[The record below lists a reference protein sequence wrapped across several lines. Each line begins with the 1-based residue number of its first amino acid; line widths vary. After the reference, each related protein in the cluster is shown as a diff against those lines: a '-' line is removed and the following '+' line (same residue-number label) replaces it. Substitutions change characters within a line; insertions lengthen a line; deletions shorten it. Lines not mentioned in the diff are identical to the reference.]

1 VKDFDSKANEERVL
15 ILAPMG
21 RDGALT
27 RQFLG
32 DAGVASTVCADGYE
46 LLSEMRD
53 GVGVILLTEEALT
66 PSFVTSLQAELT
78 AQPPWSDIPLVIS
91 AFKDSL
97 GDSSTMVVRF
107 AELVRNVTVLER
119 PVRILTLFSLVRL
132 ALSVR
137 RRQYE
142 IRDILVRE
150 QQARKIA
157 EEARAEAD
165 LANRSKDEFLAMLS
179 HELRTPLNAVLGFSE
194 LLSYEVPGSKEF
206 NDSLAAIVR
215 NSRAQASLI
224 DDILDV
230 SRIVTGKLSI
240 EENLVNVVGIVNE
253 AVDSFRPAAEK
264 KSVSILMMTDLSSAT
279 VLGDAN
285 RLRQIVSNL
294 LSNAVKF
301 TLPGGRITVEMTR
314 KDSMFELAVA
324 DNGEGIASEFLPHA
338 FEKFRQQDASCT
350 RRFGGLGLGLSIVQY
365 LVEVHKGSITVHSD
379 GKGTG
384 AKFTVRLPT
393 VVEAAT
399 SEGTDEIVFTLGKA
413 GREWLLPESLP
424 VEAEAISYRF
434 LVVDDQTDSRH
445 IVARVL
451 KRSGHEVVEADCAA
465 AGRKAIAEGTFDG
478 LFCDIGMPDEDGLS
492 FIQSLRKLEQSDRRG
507 LPAAAL
513 TGFASEE
520 DKARALAAGFD
531 LHLSKPV
538 CPDDVLKVVNKLC
551 SLRKN
556 P

>member
-1 VKDFDSKANEERVL
+1 MKHFDSKANEERVL

-21 RDGALT
+21 RDGVLT
-27 RQFLG
+27 QQFLG
-32 DAGVASTVCADGYE
+32 DAGVASTVCVDGYE
-46 LLSEMRD
+46 LLREMHD
-53 GVGVILLTEEALT
+53 GVGTILLTEEALT
-66 PSFVTSLQAELT
+66 PPFVLSLQAELA
-78 AQPPWSDIPLVIS
+78 AQPPWSDVPIVIS

-97 GDSSTMVVRF
+97 GDSSTLVVRF
-107 AELVRNVTVLER
+107 AEQVRNVTILER
-119 PVRILTLFSLVRL
+119 PVRIVTLFSLVRL
-132 ALSVR
+132 ALSGR

-142 IRDILVRE
+142 IREMLVRE

-240 EENLVNVVGIVNE
+240 EENLVSVVGIVNE

-264 KSVSILMMTDLSSAT
+264 KEVSILMTTDPGPVT

-285 RLRQIVSNL
+285 RLRQIISNVV
-294 LSNAVKF
+294 SNAVKF
-301 TLPGGRITVEMTR
+301 TPRGGLITVEMAR

-350 RRFGGLGLGLSIVQY
+350 RRFGGLGLGLSIVQH
-365 LVEVHKGSITVHSD
+365 LVEAHKGSIRVHSD

-384 AKFTVRLPT
+384 AKFTIRLPILA
-393 VVEAAT
+393 EAD
-399 SEGTDEIVFTLGKA
+399 SNEGTGERVFPSEKA
-413 GREWLLPESLP
+413 ASPP
-424 VEAEAISYRF
+424 VEAEPISYRF

-451 KRSGHEVVEADCAA
+451 KRSGHQVVEADCAA
-465 AGRKAIAEGTFDG
+465 AGRKAIAEGAFDA

-492 FIQSLRKLEQSDRRG
+492 FIQSLRKLESSGRRG

-513 TGFASEE
+513 TGFAGEE

>member
-1 VKDFDSKANEERVL
+1 MKLCNSKTNEERVL

-27 RQFLG
+27 CQFLG
-32 DAGVASTVCADGYE
+32 DVGIASTLCVDGYE
-46 LLSEMRD
+46 LLNEIQD
-53 GVGVILLTEEALT
+53 GVGAILLTEEALT
-66 PSFVTSLQAELT
+66 LHFVTSLQADLA
-78 AQPPWSDIPLVIS
+78 AQPPWSDVPIVIS

-97 GDSSTMVVRF
+97 GDSSTPVVRF
-107 AELVRNVTVLER
+107 AELLRNVTVFER
-119 PVRILTLFSLVRL
+119 PVRVLTLLSLVRL

-142 IRDILVRE
+142 IKDMLARE
-150 QQARKIA
+150 QEARKIA

-165 LANRSKDEFLAMLS
+165 RANHSKDEFLAMLS

-194 LLSYEVPGSKEF
+194 LLPYETPGSKDF

-215 NSRAQASLI
+215 NSKAQASLI

-240 EENLVNVVGIVNE
+240 HEHPVNVVSIVNDT
-253 AVDSFRPAAEK
+253 VDSFRPAAEK
-264 KSVSILMMTDLSSAT
+264 KEVSIQMTADLSSAT

-301 TLPGGRITVEMTR
+301 TPRGGRITVEMTR
-314 KDSMFELAVA
+314 KDSLFVLTVT

-350 RRFGGLGLGLSIVQY
+350 RRFGGLGLGLSIVQH
-365 LVEVHKGSITVHSD
+365 LVEVHSGSIRVHSE

-384 AKFTVRLPT
+384 AKFTVLLPT
-393 VVEAAT
+393 
-399 SEGTDEIVFTLGKA
+399 L
-413 GREWLLPESLP
+413 
-424 VEAEAISYRF
+424 AEAIANEATGEAANGRLLPQSVPIVAEAIAYRF

-465 AGRKAIAEGTFDG
+465 AGREAIAEGAFDA

-492 FIQSLRKLEQSDRRG
+492 FIQSLRKLESSDQRG

-520 DKARALAAGFD
+520 DKARVLAAGFD

-538 CPDDVLKVVNKLC
+538 CPDDVLKVVHKLC
-551 SLRKN
+551 MLRKN
-556 P
+556 S